1 MVQREKIYD
10 DRNKRV
16 QEACLDYED
25 VKDNQTPGK
34 SFSFDLRNN
43 LAICM
48 NPKVSANSV
57 CWFPEL

>member
-16 QEACLDYED
+16 QEACQDYED
-25 VKDNQTPGK
+25 VKENQTPGK

-48 NPKVSANSV
+48 NTKVRST
-57 CWFPEL
+57 LIG